1 MAGIVYQRFNKY
13 GFALDQKC
21 FKIPV
26 VDASPI
32 LPLSCPLSGL
42 APLLCARSSSTMI
55 RSCDRCCRSV
65 EQTKL
70 WQRWI
75 EKPGLREAY
84 ELSLISAVVT
94 FIAFLLGVVLAAVT
108 SSAATLGAVGRHRI
122 EQRGARAED
131 ADRPNCESGEVAGEG
146 HLISEASS
154 GRKIREAEDSEAAA
168 QQKTAAKGAEAAEAP
183 SNFEAFRREYLTDYV
198 QNETAH
204 HGLLLPAGYGL
215 ENFVDF
221 CSSLVVIWRFYGN
234 APPEVL
240 HSREKRAS
248 VGIGI
253 MMVSRQDGDDDED
266 EDDHDHGDEML
277 TEGPQVI
284 LAVVVLGVA
293 VDHVVQANE
302 LEGVDILLALAV
314 PSFFIFGILA
324 YMKFY
329 LAQHLRS
336 PALKKD
342 AVCSSAGVVLSG
354 GVLVGAAIFR
364 HHEEVWWFDAAVAI
378 VISTGLLIYGTSL
391 DGFATS
397 CMPTGSSTLASKVAA
412 PWSRMR
418 SKGTDTGL
426 SAGGRTMAER

>member
-1 MAGIVYQRFNKY
+1 
-13 GFALDQKC
+13 
-21 FKIPV
+21 
-26 VDASPI
+26 
-32 LPLSCPLSGL
+32 LSGL

-108 SSAATLGAVGRHRI
+108 SSAATLG
-122 EQRGARAED
+122 
-131 ADRPNCESGEVAGEG
+131 
-146 HLISEASS
+146 
-154 GRKIREAEDSEAAA
+154 
-168 QQKTAAKGAEAAEAP
+168 
-183 SNFEAFRREYLTDYV
+183 
-198 QNETAH
+198 
-204 HGLLLPAGYGL
+204 YGL

-253 MMVSRQDGDDDED
+253 MM
-266 EDDHDHGDEML
+266 
-277 TEGPQVI
+277 VI

-378 VISTGLLIYGTSL
+378 VISTGLLIYG
-391 DGFATS
+391 
-397 CMPTGSSTLASKVAA
+397 
-412 PWSRMR
+412 
-418 SKGTDTGL
+418 
-426 SAGGRTMAER
+426 GRTMVKNAVEGNRYWTLGWWQDDGRKVRRRPDR